1 MKENRLQG
9 SVPMKLDAL
18 RSVPLFRALNEGSAR
33 ELFELLSGHEVA
45 AGGSICRRGDVG
57 DSMFLIE
64 RGEVRISVTDADGYD
79 TTLAELKTGDFFGEM
94 SLLDNQPRAADA
106 TATVHSRLGVL
117 PR

>member
-9 SVPMKLDAL
+9 SVPMKLEAL
-18 RSVPLFRALNEGSAR
+18 RSVPLFRALNESAGR
-33 ELFELLSGHEVA
+33 ELCELLSMREVA
-45 AGGSICRRGDVG
+45 AGTSLCRRGDIG
-57 DSMFLIE
+57 DSMYLIE

-106 TATVHSRLGVL
+106 TATVHSRLAV
-117 PR
+117 